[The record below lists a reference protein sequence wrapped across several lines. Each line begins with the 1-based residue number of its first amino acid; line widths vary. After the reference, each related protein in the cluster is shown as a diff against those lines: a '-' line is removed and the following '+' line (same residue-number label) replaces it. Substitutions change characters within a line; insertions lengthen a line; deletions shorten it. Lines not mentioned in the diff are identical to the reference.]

1 MTKLKAA
8 PPTDDF
14 DYCYFDNCEKHHSP
28 TGPPKRIQPTWGE
41 LIIHK
46 DNRAR
51 WDSYQIPRVS
61 QSIKQQIL
69 ELIEDS
75 ETTEDYIAAY
85 DAAKLAGM
93 CYWSIKE
100 GDWIWRK

>member
-1 MTKLKAA
+1 MKLESTT
-8 PPTDDF
+8 PTDDF

-46 DNRAR
+46 DNKAR
-51 WDSYQIPRVS
+51 WDCYQIPRVPN
-61 QSIKQQIL
+61 SIKTQVHQ
-69 ELIEDS
+69 LIDTS
-75 ETTEDYIAAY
+75 ETTEDYIAAHQI
-85 DAAKLAGM
+85 AVLAGM

-100 GDWIWRK
+100 GNWIWR